1 MWKAHGFTEPPY
13 GFSFP
18 YNGFSKL
25 VIWFQPTFLMVV
37 PPGGGQDVIQM
48 KTTSI
53 MVLAALAA
61 TGLLLSAGVVGAT
74 DVPSPGYG
82 PYHSDERHELMEK
95 AFEENDYEAWKTLM
109 TENGRR
115 PRVVDMVTDET
126 FGRFSKVH
134 EAMES
139 GDLDLAATIRAELG
153 LGQGRGRGYGRGG
166 GMNGGGFV
174 DADGDGQ
181 CDNIAAGGCGGC
193 GRGRGWRFQQ

>member
-1 MWKAHGFTEPPY
+1 
-13 GFSFP
+13 
-18 YNGFSKL
+18 
-25 VIWFQPTFLMVV
+25 MVLA
-37 PPGGGQDVIQM
+37 PRGGGRDVIPM

-82 PYHSDERHELMEK
+82 PYHNDERHELMEK
-95 AFEENDYEAWKTLM
+95 AFEENDYEAWKALM

-115 PRVVDMVTDET
+115 PRVVDVVTEET
-126 FGRFSKVH
+126 FGHFSEVH

-153 LGQGRGRGYGRGG
+153 LGQGRGRGAGMLGAGFVDSDGDGECDNLAVGGCAGCGRGRGG
-166 GMNGGGFV
+166 GM
-174 DADGDGQ
+174 
-181 CDNIAAGGCGGC
+181 
-193 GRGRGWRFQQ
+193 GRGWRFQQEAQ